1 MAGSRRERQTMLGR
15 LERLED
21 HVMTLHAALERQ
33 LAESVPSGGS
43 VERLVSLMHTMLDL
57 NEEQKTAVKG
67 LHDEIAALKEQVAA
81 QRRDV
86 DAFTCLTRSLMTLA
100 WLAAQ
105 KVGVTS
111 EEFVEAEAAFDANML
126 LKEFEGWASLLDPRP
141 ED

>member
-1 MAGSRRERQTMLGR
+1 MAGSQRERQTR

-21 HVMTLHAALERQ
+21 CSMTLHGQVLELQRQ
-33 LAESVPSGGS
+33 
-43 VERLVSLMHTMLDL
+43 VEPFRSTMDRLMSLLQTMLDMGFTP
-57 NEEQKTAVKG
+57 EQMMAVKG
-67 LHDEIAALKEQVAA
+67 LHDQIAALKEQVAA
-81 QRRDV
+81 QRREV
-86 DAFTCLTRSLMTLA
+86 DALTRLTRSLMTLA

-111 EEFVEAEAAFDANML
+111 EEFVEAEAAFDASML